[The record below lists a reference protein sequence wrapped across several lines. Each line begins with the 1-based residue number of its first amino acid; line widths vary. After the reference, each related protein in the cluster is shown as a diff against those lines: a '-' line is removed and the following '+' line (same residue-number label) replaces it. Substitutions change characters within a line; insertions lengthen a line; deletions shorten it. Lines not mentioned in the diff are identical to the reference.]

1 MTEQGITEPPMTET
15 EIPVQAAMGWDRPRR
30 RTHESA
36 RPRLRDA
43 LPAIAAACLLALAHV
58 MFAAV
63 NPVLAL
69 AMSAAFALVAVV
81 AVAMGG
87 QRSVT
92 PAMLIGLAV
101 LLLYGVTGLAG
112 PLHRAAPHLAVLFA
126 AGCIWT
132 ITYIA
137 ARSRGALD
145 SAWVALVWASAA
157 YCAWV
162 LINASSGGIGRPL
175 HPIAGYFETPAN
187 AAVMFGL
194 LSLVGASRVLHV
206 LKQVDADALVGMR
219 LMERLVRDAFGGFIL
234 LVLALTCLLLA
245 DSRPGILMTLG
256 VLTGHIWWDTLQ
268 ITTREHRGR
277 LVRVGVVAAPLA
289 AIVLSASG
297 LALGLLQD
305 ETIPPGIGLTD
316 ENPNLQRLN
325 AYTAVWLESPVTGH
339 GLGSSGI
346 AIAPVQTLDNAKAL
360 LAPGGTHNML
370 LAWVVEGG
378 LLGIAL
384 LLTALVAAHIA
395 IARTLSTRRA
405 PRTFARLGFCT
416 SGLLLLHGVTDSA
429 LNLPSAI
436 WLYAFILGAA
446 CGLAPSKRDAIPAA

>member
-1 MTEQGITEPPMTET
+1 MTEQGMT

-30 RTHESA
+30 RTHERA
-36 RPRLRDA
+36 RARLRDA

-63 NPVLAL
+63 NPGLAL
-69 AMSAAFALVAVV
+69 AMSAAFALIAVV

-92 PAMLIGLAV
+92 PVMLVGLAL

-112 PLHRAAPHLAVLFA
+112 PLYRAAPHLAVLFA

-132 ITYIA
+132 TTAIA
-137 ARSRGALD
+137 ARRLGALD
-145 SAWVALVWASAA
+145 TAWTVLVWTSAG
-157 YCAWV
+157 YCVWV
-162 LINASSGGIGRPL
+162 LANASSGGIGQPL
-175 HPIAGYFETPAN
+175 HPIAAYFETPAN

-194 LSLVGASRVLHV
+194 LSLVGASRLLHV
-206 LKQVDADALVGMR
+206 LKQVDADALVGLR
-219 LMERLVRDAFGGFIL
+219 LMERLIRDGFGGFTL
-234 LVLALTCLLLA
+234 LALALTCLLLA
-245 DSRPGILMTLG
+245 DTRPGILMTLG
-256 VLTGHIWWDTLQ
+256 VLIGYAWWDTLP

-277 LVRVGVVAAPLA
+277 LVRIGVVAAPLA
-289 AIVLSASG
+289 ALVLATSG
-297 LALGLLQD
+297 LALGLLRD
-305 ETIPPGIGLTD
+305 ETVAPGIGLSD

-339 GLGSSGI
+339 GLGS
-346 AIAPVQTLDNAKAL
+346 AATEVAPVTTLHNAKAL
-360 LAPGGTHNML
+360 LAPGGTHNVL

-378 LLGIAL
+378 LLGLTLLIAL
-384 LLTALVAAHIA
+384 LTAAHIVM
-395 IARTLSTRRA
+395 ARTFGTRRA
-405 PRTFARLGFCT
+405 PRTFARLGFMA

-436 WLYAFILGAA
+436 WLYAFIIGAA
-446 CGLAPSKRDAIPAA
+446 CGLAPSKRDETPAA